1 MKRWIALFALILTL
15 AALPAL
21 AAAADAETALWPAC
35 DEETGLWGYIRED
48 GSWGI
53 APQYGRAYHFHGGC
67 AIVDTQDVPDWAG
80 ECTQGIIDETGA
92 YLLEPVY
99 DIDDA
104 CCYDGA
110 GLLYL
115 VNRWDGDRQSGWF
128 NIPNRYFSGLH
139 WTECH
144 ARADT
149 PYIQVNQDYRISGLA
164 DRATGEI
171 VLPVEYSY
179 IYLYD
184 GGIDDG
190 FIVVQ
195 REDTGLCELVELGV
209 GPVTLPEGAEVDH
222 YPGVTEGLIRFE
234 QDGLYGYLNTAGEIV
249 IPAQYDRA
257 EGFVDGYA
265 CVSVLEEP
273 GFSHIIDRE
282 GRIVLRLADVCD
294 AEDGR
299 YAGMVDGA
307 LFITWPYDG
316 WALIEPDG
324 MVRCHHTLPEGAS
337 DVWLHEF
344 SAGGP
349 IWVEYA
355 LADDEYAYA
364 LLSREGE
371 LGEPRWTWVSG
382 GDEWLAVSEDG
393 MWVWGDFVGSF
404 GYVDASG
411 NEVLPAVY
419 AWAEPF
425 EGALA
430 RVRFSDTEEGYINRD
445 GDVIRRWT
453 TPEEP

>member
-1 MKRWIALFALILTL
+1 MKKLLILLMAVL
-15 AALPAL
+15 AMTASAS
-21 AAAADAETALWPAC
+21 AEETALWPAC

-139 WTECH
+139 WTECL

-149 PYIQVNQDYRISGLA
+149 PYIQVNLDYSISGLA

-179 IYLYD
+179 LYLYD
-184 GGIDDG
+184 DGIDDG
-190 FIVVQ
+190 FIVVP
-195 REDTGLCELVELGV
+195 REETGVCELVELVELGV
-209 GPVTLPEGAEVDH
+209 GPVALPEGAEVDH
-222 YPGVTEGLIRFE
+222 SPGVTEGLVRFE

-249 IPAQYDRA
+249 IPAQYDCAYAFR
-257 EGFVDGYA
+257 DGYA
-265 CVSVLEEP
+265 EVGLLDEV
-273 GFSHIIDRE
+273 GTHAVIDRQ
-282 GRIVLRLADVCD
+282 GQIILTGISNPWSYGYHGVVA
-294 AEDGR
+294 
-299 YAGMVDGA
+299 GA
-307 LFITWPYDG
+307 LFVEWEDG
-316 WALIEPDG
+316 DWGLVEMDG
-324 MVRCHHTLPEGAS
+324 TIRCRHAMPEDADG
-337 DVWLHEF
+337 VWLHEF

-382 GDEWLAVSEDG
+382 GGELLAVSEDG
-393 MWVWGDFVGSF
+393 VGGWSYFEGTF
-404 GYVDASG
+404 GYVDANG

-419 AWAEPF
+419 DWAEPF

-430 RVRFSDTEEGYINRD
+430 RVRFSDTEEGYINRA
-445 GDVIRRWT
+445 GEIVRRWHMSG
-453 TPEEP
+453 EE

>member
-80 ECTQGIIDETGA
+80 ECTQGVIDETGA

-139 WTECH
+139 WTECY
-144 ARADT
+144 ATQDT
-149 PYIQVNQDYRISGLA
+149 PCVLVNDDDGISGLA
-164 DRATGEI
+164 DRATGEL
-171 VLPVEYSY
+171 VLPMAYTY
-179 IYLYD
+179 TGLYD
-184 GGIDDG
+184 WAIEDG
-190 FIVVQ
+190 YVVAK
-195 REDTGLCELVELGV
+195 RDEGPCELVELGV
-209 GPVTLPEGAEVDH
+209 GVVQLPEGVEID
-222 YPGVTEGLIRFE
+222 YGEGVSDGLLPFLDE
-234 QDGLYGYLNTAGEIV
+234 NGLYGYLNTAGEIV
-249 IPAQYDRA
+249 IPAQYDCA
-257 EGFVDGYA
+257 YGFRDGYA
-265 CVSVLEEP
+265 EVGLLDEV
-273 GFSHIIDRE
+273 GTHAVIDRQ
-282 GRIVLRLADVCD
+282 GQIILTGISSPWSYGYHGVVA
-294 AEDGR
+294 
-299 YAGMVDGA
+299 GA
-307 LFITWPYDG
+307 LFVEWEDG
-316 WALIEPDG
+316 DWGLVEMDG
-324 MVRCHHTLPEGAS
+324 TIRCRHTLPEGAS
-337 DVWLHEF
+337 DVWLHES

-382 GDEWLAVSEDG
+382 GGEWLAVSEDG
-393 MWVWGDFVGSF
+393 VGGWGCFEGTF
-404 GYVDASG
+404 GYVDANG
-411 NEVLPAVY
+411 NEVLPAIY

-453 TPEEP
+453 MPEEP

>member
-1 MKRWIALFALILTL
+1 MKKLLLLLLALLSLVTF
-15 AALPAL
+15 
-21 AAAADAETALWPAC
+21 AAAEEPTLWPAR
-35 DEETGLWGYIRED
+35 DDETGRWGYIDEK
-48 GSWGI
+48 GAWVI
-53 APQYGRAYHFHGGC
+53 EPQFGRAYHFHGGC
-67 AIVDTQDVPDWAG
+67 AIVDTQDVPDWEG

-92 YLLEPVY
+92 YLLEPEY
-99 DIDDA
+99 NIDDA

-115 VNRWDGDRQSGWF
+115 VAQWDGDWHSGWF

-139 WTECH
+139 WTECL
-144 ARADT
+144 AQADT
-149 PYIQVNQDYRISGLA
+149 PYIQVNQDYRVSGLA

-179 IYLYD
+179 ICLYD
-184 GGIDDG
+184 GFIEDG

-195 REDTGLCELVELGV
+195 REDTGVCELVELGAGV
-209 GPVTLPEGAEVDH
+209 VELPEGAEVDH
-222 YPGVTEGLIRFE
+222 YPGVTEGLVRFE

-265 CVSVLEEP
+265 RVSVLDEP

-282 GRIVLRLADVCD
+282 GRIVLRLADVCG
-294 AEDGR
+294 AKEGW

-307 LFITWPYDG
+307 LFIIWPYDG

-324 MVRCHHTLPEGAS
+324 MVRCHHALPEGAS
-337 DVWLHEF
+337 DVWLREF
-344 SAGGP
+344 SADGP
-349 IWVEYA
+349 IWVEYS
-355 LADDEYAYA
+355 LGDDEYSYG
-364 LLSREGE
+364 LMSREGE
-371 LGEPRWTWVSG
+371 LLGEPRWTWVSG
-382 GDEWLAVSEDG
+382 GDEWLVVSEDG

-419 AWAEPF
+419 TWAEPF
-425 EGALA
+425 EGVLA
-430 RVRFSDTEEGYINRD
+430 RVRFSDIEEGLINRR
-445 GDVIRRWT
+445 GEAVIRWSVNCDD
-453 TPEEP
+453 